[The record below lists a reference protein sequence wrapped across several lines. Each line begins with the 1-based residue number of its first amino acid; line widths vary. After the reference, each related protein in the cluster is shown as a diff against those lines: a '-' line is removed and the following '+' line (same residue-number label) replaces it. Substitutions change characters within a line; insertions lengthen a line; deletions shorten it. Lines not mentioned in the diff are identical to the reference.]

1 MIQLKDDVKLC
12 GIRPEMVN
20 FIDALHLY
28 FRRMLKKPLVI
39 TSVTDGLHMLGSK
52 HYKGLAIDLR
62 IWHLSDQDI
71 RCLRSWFVDNY
82 DKLFDFVLE
91 KNHIHIEYDPH

>member
-1 MIQLKDDVKLC
+1 
-12 GIRPEMVN
+12 
-20 FIDALHLY
+20 
-28 FRRMLKKPLVI
+28 
-39 TSVTDGLHMLGSK
+39 MLGSK